1 MAVSA
6 FGGLRRLF
14 PIVAGKVLGEMA
26 LSSET
31 ACLALYLVSI
41 RDILE
46 EPSLKSIQ
54 RLNDN
59 YLDGFGSLRPP
70 LGVGMN
76 FVQNCSKN
84 GLKTPSLQTCQP
96 IGGEQHSVQN

>member
-1 MAVSA
+1 MRLLLRVQNTVISGKVPPLVRLRERNKEISWREQTRAVRLAVSA

-14 PIVAGKVLGEMA
+14 PVVAGKVLGEMA

-46 EPSLKSIQ
+46 EPGLRSIQ

-59 YLDGFGSLRPP
+59 YLDGFGS
-70 LGVGMN
+70 
-76 FVQNCSKN
+76 
-84 GLKTPSLQTCQP
+84 
-96 IGGEQHSVQN
+96 

>member
-1 MAVSA
+1 MCLAVSA

-14 PIVAGKVLGEMA
+14 PVVAGKVLGEMA

-46 EPSLKSIQ
+46 EPGLKGIH

-59 YLDGFGSLRPP
+59 YLDGFGS
-70 LGVGMN
+70 
-76 FVQNCSKN
+76 
-84 GLKTPSLQTCQP
+84 
-96 IGGEQHSVQN
+96 

>member
-1 MAVSA
+1 MRLLLRVQNTVISGKVPPSVRLRERNKEISRREQTRAVCLAVSA

-14 PIVAGKVLGEMA
+14 PVVAGKVLGEMA

-46 EPSLKSIQ
+46 EPGLKGIQ

-59 YLDGFGSLRPP
+59 YLDGFGS
-70 LGVGMN
+70 
-76 FVQNCSKN
+76 
-84 GLKTPSLQTCQP
+84 
-96 IGGEQHSVQN
+96 

>member
-1 MAVSA
+1 MA
-6 FGGLRRLF
+6 GG
-14 PIVAGKVLGEMA
+14 VLGEMA

-46 EPSLKSIQ
+46 EPGLRGIQ

-59 YLDGFGSLRPP
+59 YLDGFGY
-70 LGVGMN
+70 
-76 FVQNCSKN
+76 
-84 GLKTPSLQTCQP
+84 
-96 IGGEQHSVQN
+96 